1 MIRAYY
7 FITYIFFSICFFPA
21 MKKGFNKKGI
31 NLKKAVFKNEP
42 IAKHFVNN
50 GKLKTNKI

>member
-1 MIRAYY
+1 
-7 FITYIFFSICFFPA
+7 